1 MNQTQLRKYGLECL
15 GTIIFIYVILMSNN
29 AWMIGL
35 ALAIVIYIAGPIT
48 GGHFNPAVSIMML
61 LRKQPDYGGAEC
73 VGYIIA
79 QILGGICAYY
89 FITRSLAVKSRK
101 RK

>member
-1 MNQTQLRKYGLECL
+1 MNQNQLRKYGLECL

-48 GGHFNPAVSIMML
+48 GGHFNPAVTITMYAKKAIKMNDAIFYILS
-61 LRKQPDYGGAEC
+61 QVVGGLVA
-73 VGYIIA
+73 
-79 QILGGICAYY
+79 LGLYK
-89 FITRSLAVKSRK
+89 TMPM
-101 RK
+101 